1 MQFKRWNINPNGF
14 SSMRDFNLRVGFIE
28 HYDDPV
34 DRSQFRPDSEQVR
47 AFRLTGSGSNLSPL
61 YDKEDNLPSDLE
73 VQLRSGKLDKAEV
86 SQILQIKS
94 KNVKED
100 LKKIQ
105 SDYLVQTSDSKG
117 SNQEETV

>member
-61 YDKEDNLPSDLE
+61 YDKEDSPPSDLE
-73 VQLRSGKLDKAEV
+73 VQLRSGKFDKAEV

-100 LKKIQ
+100 FKKIQ
-105 SDYLVQTSDSKG
+105 SEYLAQTSDSKG

>member
-1 MQFKRWNINPNGF
+1 MNFKRWNINPNGF

-61 YDKEDNLPSDLE
+61 YDNEDNPPSDLE

-94 KNVKED
+94 KKARED
-100 LKKIQ
+100 LKNLQ
-105 SDYLVQTSDSKG
+105 SEYLAQSSDAKG

>member
-1 MQFKRWNINPNGF
+1 MEFKRWNINPSGF
-14 SSMRDFNLRVGFIE
+14 SSMRDFNLRVGYIE

-47 AFRLTGSGSNLSPL
+47 AFRLTGSGSNLTPL
-61 YDKEDNLPSDLE
+61 YDDESNPPSDLE
-73 VQLRSGKLDKAEV
+73 VQLRSGKFDKAEV

-94 KNVKED
+94 KKVRED
-100 LKKIQ
+100 LKKLQ
-105 SDYLVQTSDSKG
+105 DDYLVQISDSKG

>member
-1 MQFKRWNINPNGF
+1 MQFKRWNIDPSGF
-14 SSMRDFNLRVGFIE
+14 SSMRDFDLRVGFIE

-61 YDKEDNLPSDLE
+61 YDKEDNPPSDLE

-86 SQILQIKS
+86 SQILQAKS
-94 KNVKED
+94 KNVRVD
-100 LKKIQ
+100 LENLQ
-105 SDYLVQTSDSKG
+105 SEYLKQTSDSKG

>member
-14 SSMRDFNLRVGFIE
+14 SSMREFNLRVGFIE

-47 AFRLTGSGSNLSPL
+47 AFRLTGSGSNLTPL
-61 YDKEDNLPSDLE
+61 YDDESNPPSDLE

-94 KNVKED
+94 KNVRED
-100 LKKIQ
+100 LKKLQEEHLSQI
-105 SDYLVQTSDSKG
+105 SDSKG

>member
-61 YDKEDNLPSDLE
+61 YDKEDSPPSDLE
-73 VQLRSGKLDKAEV
+73 VQLRSGKFDKAEV

-105 SDYLVQTSDSKG
+105 SEYLVQTSDSKG

>member
-1 MQFKRWNINPNGF
+1 MEFKRWNINPSGF
-14 SSMRDFNLRVGFIE
+14 SSMRDFNLRVGYIE

-47 AFRLTGSGSNLSPL
+47 AFRLTGSGSNLTPL
-61 YDKEDNLPSDLE
+61 YDDESNPPSDLE

-94 KNVKED
+94 KKVRED
-100 LKKIQ
+100 LKQ
-105 SDYLVQTSDSKG
+105 LQDDYLVQISDSKG

>member
-61 YDKEDNLPSDLE
+61 YDKEDSPPSDLE
-73 VQLRSGKLDKAEV
+73 VQLRSGKFDKAEV

-105 SDYLVQTSDSKG
+105 SEYLAQTSDSKG